1 VPHASDVAVRRFEAS
16 HAVLDLS
23 LSAPVAL
30 VRELRTLVDTGFSV
44 REIAGARLM
53 LTFDDI

>member
-1 VPHASDVAVRRFEAS
+1 MRRFEAS

-30 VRELRTLVDTGFSV
+30 VRELRARLDTGFSV
-44 REIAGARLM
+44 GEIGDGRL
-53 LTFDDI
+53 LLRFDDA